1 MIDKYKN
8 EIIFAIFIVLFAVAF
23 YFLYVMVIPFLIGI
37 TLAFKCLPV
46 IVRISRFVGNR
57 TLATSLL
64 LAGIT
69 ATLIMFAILL
79 AGYINRDFNR
89 LQNSFQVLASQNK
102 YKLDSAA
109 AKIKGYA
116 SKIYDFNNLETKI
129 LTQADSLKSIALGKG
144 ESGIDTKAI
153 EDSFKAITSVFKQ
166 ETKPE
171 TTEKSGFSFMFIVIM
186 SIGYFVLALFNID
199 YFDSIR
205 KRYFRGRSEAKYQLI
220 INDFNQSFVKYFAL
234 RTKIILWLSL
244 IYLTVFFILDLPGFI
259 LITFFILILSYIPY
273 IQYVMLVPIAIACLP
288 LSIEGSHGFLFYYG
302 IATGAFV
309 LASLIEEL
317 VLNPLIMEKNMG
329 MNPTIMV
336 LALSVWGYAMGIPGL
351 LLAIPLTS
359 LILIYVKRYF
369 LESFVKINQC

>member
-153 EDSFKAITSVFKQ
+153 EDSFKAITSVFQK
-166 ETKPE
+166 ETKSE

-205 KRYFRGRSEAKYQLI
+205 K
-220 INDFNQSFVKYFAL
+220 
-234 RTKIILWLSL
+234 
-244 IYLTVFFILDLPGFI
+244 
-259 LITFFILILSYIPY
+259 
-273 IQYVMLVPIAIACLP
+273 
-288 LSIEGSHGFLFYYG
+288 
-302 IATGAFV
+302 
-309 LASLIEEL
+309 
-317 VLNPLIMEKNMG
+317 
-329 MNPTIMV
+329 
-336 LALSVWGYAMGIPGL
+336 
-351 LLAIPLTS
+351 
-359 LILIYVKRYF
+359 
-369 LESFVKINQC
+369 